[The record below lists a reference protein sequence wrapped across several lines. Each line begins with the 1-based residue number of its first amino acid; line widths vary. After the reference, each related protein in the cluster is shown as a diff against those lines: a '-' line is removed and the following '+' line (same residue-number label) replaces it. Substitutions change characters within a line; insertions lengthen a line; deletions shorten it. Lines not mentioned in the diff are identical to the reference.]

1 MNFYISIY
9 RYLQKSLYKGLC
21 PKLRAIIKMNKTCIN
36 KLYYLL
42 LATLFLSGLYALR
55 SDIETYISKMWVGEL
70 FDYVYKACIT
80 NDLFNFLF
88 TLTLASLFFIIGK
101 KVFQSNGSV
110 LGCIGCIFA
119 ILYLSKNTFWIF
131 PKVFLIDIDYG
142 AFLIISLM
150 AVLIIDVIAIARKLL
165 NAENANISNVDDR
178 KGYCM
183 DGVYSE
189 PRQIGWD
196 NYVSDLL
203 ALMPHYRL
211 MKESLAIGISGNWGS
226 GKTSFLK
233 SMQKQMN
240 ADYRVVTFN
249 PWTCTDKEQIISQFF
264 ALMREQTE
272 NNEESLHEAIQKYQD
287 IVLDADIHPAI
298 TFLAKILPLSKK
310 EETLESLKDKI
321 EEAITIDGSKPFAI
335 FIDDLD
341 RLEGNE
347 LFEVL
352 RLIRITAN
360 FRNVVFVVAYD
371 RDYICN
377 VLNESK
383 YIKRA
388 EEYIQKIFHL
398 EVSLPKFEDD
408 TLLDVFM
415 EEVVRIASLNERQ
428 ATRLRQLVMQLLNI
442 DGLSFTDFV
451 PNFRQARRFAN
462 VFALNLKSILA
473 HTKDFVV
480 KDFIGV
486 ELLHFAYPEIHR
498 TLMYKPMILLK
509 LNKGGFSKS
518 KLLVYEGKDNTP
530 SDKLL
535 RKLFYSNNNE
545 TQLTSREVRS
555 QLSYANYFCYR
566 LPNNSIGATEFEM
579 LLIADDL
586 DVVRDGVNV
595 WMRRKDS
602 FDSLYE
608 HFRSYYMHG
617 YKDIKVIR
625 NYICA
630 LLEFIPQLSD
640 KGIEQIIS
648 DRYWIRGGVDVD
660 ELRKQLISLFEYSI
674 SKGKFLEKINHLLA
688 SFYNAYPDDYEP
700 DDIALDLFKRNQLE
714 MLAGKSLVKYTE
726 INGKPSP
733 SEISHKGTPFN
744 KFLKS
749 GCYVQNYYR
758 EGDEYVGIDTN
769 LMCDE
774 LIIQYQNTES
784 DYATFCDFIQ
794 PYLIKTDDPAEEEYE
809 AKSIA
814 TDICSIFDSYTFFEK
829 FVHGAFTPTEE
840 IEKKLKYIR
849 SIMHGYC

>member
-21 PKLRAIIKMNKTCIN
+21 PKLRANIKMNKTCIN

-579 LLIADDL
+579 LMIADDL

-714 MLAGKSLVKYTE
+714 ILAGKSLVKYTE

>member
-1 MNFYISIY
+1 
-9 RYLQKSLYKGLC
+9 
-21 PKLRAIIKMNKTCIN
+21 MNKTCMN
-36 KLYYLL
+36 KLCYSL
-42 LATLFLSGLYALR
+42 LATLFLSGFYALR
-55 SDIETYISKMWVGEL
+55 SDIEAYISKMWVGEL
-70 FDYVYKACIT
+70 LGYVYKACIT

-88 TLTLASLFFIIGK
+88 TLTLASLFFVIGRK
-101 KVFQSNGSV
+101 EYQSKGSV
-110 LGCIGCIFA
+110 SGCIGYIFA
-119 ILYLSKNTFWIF
+119 ILYLFKNTFWIF
-131 PKVFLIDIDYG
+131 PKVFFIDIDYG

-150 AVLIIDVIAIARKLL
+150 AILIIDVIAIARKLL

-189 PRQIGWD
+189 LRQTGWD

-203 ALMPHYRL
+203 ALMPRDRL
-211 MKESLAIGISGNWGS
+211 KKESLAIGISGNWGS

-272 NNEESLHEAIQKYQD
+272 NNDESLQDAIQKYRD
-287 IVLDADIHPAI
+287 IVLDTDIHPAL
-298 TFLAKILPLSKK
+298 TFLAKVFPLSKK
-310 EETLESLKDKI
+310 EETLDSLKDKI

-383 YIKRA
+383 NIKRA

-398 EVSLPKFEDD
+398 EVSLPKFEDE

-415 EEVVRIASLNERQ
+415 EEVVRIASLDESK
-428 ATRLRQLVMQLLNI
+428 ATRLRQLVMQLLNV
-442 DGLSFTDFV
+442 DGLSFTDFI

-480 KDFIGV
+480 KDFIGI
-486 ELLHFAYPEIHR
+486 ELLHFAYPDIHR
-498 TLMYKPMILLK
+498 TLMYKPMTLLK
-509 LNKGGFSKS
+509 QSHELLSKTR
-518 KLLVYEGKDNTP
+518 LLVYESKNNTP

-535 RKLFYSNNNE
+535 RKLFYSNNE
-545 TQLTSREVRS
+545 TQQTSREVRS

-579 LLIADDL
+579 LMIADDL

-608 HFRSYYMHG
+608 HFRSYYMLG
-617 YKDIKVIR
+617 YKDIKVIC

-630 LLEFIPQLSD
+630 LLEFIPKLSD

-648 DRYWIRGGVDVD
+648 ERYWIREGVDVD
-660 ELRKQLISLFEYSI
+660 ELQKQLISLFEYSI
-674 SKGKFLEKINHLLA
+674 GKGKFLEKINHLLA

-700 DDIALDLFKRNQLE
+700 DDIALDLFERNQLE
-714 MLAGKSLVKYTE
+714 MLAGMSLVKYIE

-744 KFLKS
+744 RFLKS
-749 GCYVQNYYR
+749 GCYFLRYYR
-758 EGDEYVGIDTN
+758 EGDEYVGIETN
-769 LMCDE
+769 LMYDE
-774 LIIQYQNTES
+774 LINQYQNSEENY
-784 DYATFCDFIQ
+784 DAFCDFIQ
-794 PYLIKTDDPAEEEYE
+794 PYIIKTDDPAEEENE
-809 AKSIA
+809 ANSIA
-814 TDICSIFDSYTFFEK
+814 RAIRSIFDSYTIFEK
-829 FVHGAFTPTEE
+829 FVHITFCQNEE

-849 SIMHGYC
+849 SIMS

>member
-1 MNFYISIY
+1 
-9 RYLQKSLYKGLC
+9 
-21 PKLRAIIKMNKTCIN
+21 MNKTCMN
-36 KLYYLL
+36 KLCYSL
-42 LATLFLSGLYALR
+42 LATLFLSGFYALR
-55 SDIETYISKMWVGEL
+55 SDIETYISQMWVGEL
-70 FDYVYKACIT
+70 FDYVNKACTT
-80 NDLFNFLF
+80 NNLFNFLF
-88 TLTLASLFFIIGK
+88 TLTLALLFFIIGR
-101 KVFQSNGSV
+101 KVFQSKGSV
-110 LGCIGCIFA
+110 LRCIGYILA
-119 ILYLSKNTFWIF
+119 IVYLFKNTFWIF
-131 PKVFLIDIDYG
+131 PKVFFIDIDYG

-150 AVLIIDVIAIARKLL
+150 AILIIDVIAIARKLL

-189 PRQIGWD
+189 LRQTGWD

-203 ALMPHYRL
+203 ALMPRDRL
-211 MKESLAIGISGNWGS
+211 KKESLAIGISGNWGS

-240 ADYRVVTFN
+240 ADYRVITFN

-272 NNEESLHEAIQKYQD
+272 NNDESLQDAIQKYRD
-287 IVLDADIHPAI
+287 IVLDTDIHPAL
-298 TFLAKILPLSKK
+298 TFLAKVFPLSKK
-310 EETLESLKDKI
+310 EETLDSLKDKI

-383 YIKRA
+383 NIKRA

-398 EVSLPKFEDD
+398 EVSLPKFEDE

-415 EEVVRIASLNERQ
+415 DETVRIASLNERQ
-428 ATRLRQLVMQLLNI
+428 AARLQQLVMQLFNVN
-442 DGLSFTDFV
+442 GLSFTDFV

-480 KDFIGV
+480 KDFIGI
-486 ELLHFAYPEIHR
+486 ELLHFAYPDIHR
-498 TLMYKPMILLK
+498 TLMYKPMTLLK
-509 LNKGGFSKS
+509 QSHELLSKTR
-518 KLLVYEGKDNTP
+518 LLVYESKNNTP

-535 RKLFYSNNNE
+535 RKLFYSNNE
-545 TQLTSREVRS
+545 TQQTSREVRS

-579 LLIADDL
+579 LMIADDL

-608 HFRSYYMHG
+608 HFRSYYMLG

-630 LLEFIPQLSD
+630 LLEFIPKLSD

-648 DRYWIRGGVDVD
+648 ERYWIREGVDVD
-660 ELRKQLISLFEYSI
+660 ELQKQLISLFEYSI
-674 SKGKFLEKINHLLA
+674 GKGKFLENINHLLA

-700 DDIALDLFKRNQLE
+700 DDIALDLFERNQLE
-714 MLAGKSLVKYTE
+714 MLAGMSLVKYIE

-749 GCYVQNYYR
+749 GCYFLRYYR
-758 EGDEYVGIDTN
+758 EGDEYVGIETN
-769 LMCDE
+769 LMYDE
-774 LIIQYQNTES
+774 LINQYQNSEENY
-784 DYATFCDFIQ
+784 DAFCDFIQ
-794 PYLIKTDDPAEEEYE
+794 PYIIKTDDPAEEENE
-809 AKSIA
+809 ANSIA
-814 TDICSIFDSYTFFEK
+814 RAIRSIFDSYTIFEK
-829 FVHGAFTPTEE
+829 FVHITFCQNEE

-849 SIMHGYC
+849 SIMS

>member
-1 MNFYISIY
+1 
-9 RYLQKSLYKGLC
+9 
-21 PKLRAIIKMNKTCIN
+21 MNKTCMN
-36 KLYYLL
+36 KLCYSL
-42 LATLFLSGLYALR
+42 LATLFLSGFYALR
-55 SDIETYISKMWVGEL
+55 SDIEAYISKMWVGEL
-70 FDYVYKACIT
+70 LGYVYKACIT

-88 TLTLASLFFIIGK
+88 TLTLASLFFVIGRK
-101 KVFQSNGSV
+101 EYQSKGSV
-110 LGCIGCIFA
+110 SGCIGYIFA
-119 ILYLSKNTFWIF
+119 ILYLFKNTFWIF
-131 PKVFLIDIDYG
+131 PKVFFIDIDYG

-150 AVLIIDVIAIARKLL
+150 AILIIDVIAIARKLL

-189 PRQIGWD
+189 LRQTGWD

-203 ALMPHYRL
+203 ALMPRDRL
-211 MKESLAIGISGNWGS
+211 KKESLAIGISGNWGS

-272 NNEESLHEAIQKYQD
+272 NNDESLQDAIQKYRD
-287 IVLDADIHPAI
+287 IVLDTDIHPAL
-298 TFLAKILPLSKK
+298 TFLAKVFPLSKK
-310 EETLESLKDKI
+310 EETLDSLKDKI

-383 YIKRA
+383 NIKRA

-398 EVSLPKFEDD
+398 EVSLPKFEDE

-415 EEVVRIASLNERQ
+415 EEVVRIASLDESK
-428 ATRLRQLVMQLLNI
+428 ATRLRQLVMQLLNV
-442 DGLSFTDFV
+442 DGLSFTDFI

-480 KDFIGV
+480 KDFIGI
-486 ELLHFAYPEIHR
+486 ELLHFAYPDIHR
-498 TLMYKPMILLK
+498 TLMYKPMTLLK
-509 LNKGGFSKS
+509 QSHELLSKTR
-518 KLLVYEGKDNTP
+518 LLVYESKNNTP

-535 RKLFYSNNNE
+535 RKLFYSNNE
-545 TQLTSREVRS
+545 TQQTSREVRS

-579 LLIADDL
+579 LMIADDL

-608 HFRSYYMHG
+608 HFRSYYMLG

-630 LLEFIPQLSD
+630 LLEFIPNLSD

-648 DRYWIRGGVDVD
+648 ERYWIREGVDVD
-660 ELRKQLISLFEYSI
+660 ELQKQLISLFEYSI
-674 SKGKFLEKINHLLA
+674 GKGKFLEKINHLLA

-700 DDIALDLFKRNQLE
+700 DDIALDLFERNQLE
-714 MLAGKSLVKYTE
+714 MLAGMSLVKYIE

-744 KFLKS
+744 RFLKS
-749 GCYVQNYYR
+749 GCYFLRYYR
-758 EGDEYVGIDTN
+758 EGDEYVGIETN
-769 LMCDE
+769 LMYDE
-774 LIIQYQNTES
+774 LINQYQNSEENY
-784 DYATFCDFIQ
+784 DAFCDFIQ
-794 PYLIKTDDPAEEEYE
+794 PYIIKTDDPAEEENE
-809 AKSIA
+809 ANSIA
-814 TDICSIFDSYTFFEK
+814 RAIRSIFDSYTIFEK
-829 FVHGAFTPTEE
+829 FVHITFCQNEE

-849 SIMHGYC
+849 SIMS

>member
-1 MNFYISIY
+1 M
-9 RYLQKSLYKGLC
+9 
-21 PKLRAIIKMNKTCIN
+21 N

-42 LATLFLSGLYALR
+42 LVTLFFSGLYALR
-55 SDIETYISKMWVGEL
+55 SDVEDYVSTMWVGEL

-88 TLTLASLFFIIGK
+88 TLTLASLFFVIGK

-110 LGCIGCIFA
+110 LGCIGCVFA
-119 ILYLSKNTFWIF
+119 ILYLYKNTFWIF

-150 AVLIIDVIAIARKLL
+150 AVFIIDVIAIARKLL

-189 PRQIGWD
+189 LRQTGWD

-203 ALMPHYRL
+203 ALMPRDRL
-211 MKESLAIGISGNWGS
+211 KKESLAIGISGNWGS

-240 ADYRVVTFN
+240 ADYRVVIFN

-272 NNEESLHEAIQKYQD
+272 NNDESLQDAIQKYRD
-287 IVLDADIHPAI
+287 IVLDTDIHPAL
-298 TFLAKILPLSKK
+298 TFLAKVFPLSKK
-310 EETLESLKDKI
+310 EETLDSLKDKI

-383 YIKRA
+383 NIKRA

-398 EVSLPKFEDD
+398 EVSLPKFEDE

-415 EEVVRIASLNERQ
+415 EEVVRIASLDESK
-428 ATRLRQLVMQLLNI
+428 ATRLRQLVMQLLNV
-442 DGLSFTDFV
+442 DGLSFTDFI

-480 KDFIGV
+480 KDFIGI
-486 ELLHFAYPEIHR
+486 ELLHFAYPDIHR
-498 TLMYKPMILLK
+498 TLMYKPMTLLK
-509 LNKGGFSKS
+509 QSHELLSKTR
-518 KLLVYEGKDNTP
+518 LLVYESKNNTP

-535 RKLFYSNNNE
+535 RKLFYSNNE
-545 TQLTSREVRS
+545 TQQTSREVRS

-579 LLIADDL
+579 LMIADDL

-608 HFRSYYMHG
+608 HFRSYYMLG

-630 LLEFIPQLSD
+630 LLEFIPKLSD

-648 DRYWIRGGVDVD
+648 ERYWIREGVDVD
-660 ELRKQLISLFEYSI
+660 ELQKQLISLFEYSI
-674 SKGKFLEKINHLLA
+674 GKGKFLEKINHLLA

-700 DDIALDLFKRNQLE
+700 DDIALDLFERNQLE
-714 MLAGKSLVKYTE
+714 MLAGMSLVKYIE

-749 GCYVQNYYR
+749 GCYFLRYYR
-758 EGDEYVGIDTN
+758 EGDEYVGIETN
-769 LMCDE
+769 LMYDE
-774 LIIQYQNTES
+774 LINQYHNSEEIY
-784 DYATFCDFIQ
+784 DAFCDFIQ
-794 PYLIKTDDPAEEEYE
+794 PYIIKTDDPAEEENE
-809 AKSIA
+809 ANSIA
-814 TDICSIFDSYTFFEK
+814 RAIRSIFDSYTIFEK
-829 FVHGAFTPTEE
+829 FVHITFCQNEE

-849 SIMHGYC
+849 SIMS

>member
-21 PKLRAIIKMNKTCIN
+21 PKLRANIKMNKTCIN

-442 DGLSFTDFV
+442 DGLSFTDFF

-566 LPNNSIGATEFEM
+566 LPNNSIGTTEFEM
-579 LLIADDL
+579 LMIADDL

>member
-1 MNFYISIY
+1 
-9 RYLQKSLYKGLC
+9 
-21 PKLRAIIKMNKTCIN
+21 MNKLC
-36 KLYYLL
+36 YSL
-42 LATLFLSGLYALR
+42 LATLFLSGFYALR
-55 SDIETYISKMWVGEL
+55 SDIEAYISKMWVGEL
-70 FDYVYKACIT
+70 LGYVYKACIT

-88 TLTLASLFFIIGK
+88 TLTLASLFFVIGRK
-101 KVFQSNGSV
+101 EYQSKGSV
-110 LGCIGCIFA
+110 SGCIGYIFA
-119 ILYLSKNTFWIF
+119 ILYLFKNTFWIF
-131 PKVFLIDIDYG
+131 PKVFFIDIDYG

-150 AVLIIDVIAIARKLL
+150 AILIIDVIAIARKLL

-189 PRQIGWD
+189 LRQTGWD

-203 ALMPHYRL
+203 ALMPRDRL
-211 MKESLAIGISGNWGS
+211 KKESLAIGISGNWGS

-272 NNEESLHEAIQKYQD
+272 NNDESLQDAIQKYRD
-287 IVLDADIHPAI
+287 IVLDTDIHPAL
-298 TFLAKILPLSKK
+298 TFLAKVFPLSKK
-310 EETLESLKDKI
+310 EETLDSLKDKI

-383 YIKRA
+383 NIKRA

-398 EVSLPKFEDD
+398 EVSLPKFEDE

-415 EEVVRIASLNERQ
+415 EEVVRIASLDESK
-428 ATRLRQLVMQLLNI
+428 ATRLRQLVMQLLNV
-442 DGLSFTDFV
+442 DGLSFTDFI

-480 KDFIGV
+480 KDFIGI
-486 ELLHFAYPEIHR
+486 ELLHFAYPDIHR
-498 TLMYKPMILLK
+498 TLMYKPMTLLK
-509 LNKGGFSKS
+509 QSHELLSKTR
-518 KLLVYEGKDNTP
+518 LLVYESKNNTP

-535 RKLFYSNNNE
+535 RKLFYSNNE
-545 TQLTSREVRS
+545 TQQTSREVRS

-579 LLIADDL
+579 LMIADDL

-608 HFRSYYMHG
+608 HFRSYYMLG

-630 LLEFIPQLSD
+630 LLEFIPKLSD

-648 DRYWIRGGVDVD
+648 ERYWIREGVDVD
-660 ELRKQLISLFEYSI
+660 ELQKQLISLFEYSI
-674 SKGKFLEKINHLLA
+674 GKGKFLEKINHLLA

-700 DDIALDLFKRNQLE
+700 DDIALDLFERNQLE
-714 MLAGKSLVKYTE
+714 MLAGMSLVKYIE

-744 KFLKS
+744 RFLKS
-749 GCYVQNYYR
+749 GCYFLRYYR
-758 EGDEYVGIDTN
+758 EGDEYVGIETN
-769 LMCDE
+769 LMYDE
-774 LIIQYQNTES
+774 LINQYQNSEENY
-784 DYATFCDFIQ
+784 DAFCDFIQ
-794 PYLIKTDDPAEEEYE
+794 PYIIKTDDPAEEENE
-809 AKSIA
+809 ANSIA
-814 TDICSIFDSYTFFEK
+814 RAIRSIFDSYTIFEK
-829 FVHGAFTPTEE
+829 FVHITFCQNEE

-849 SIMHGYC
+849 SIMS

>member
-1 MNFYISIY
+1 M
-9 RYLQKSLYKGLC
+9 QKSLYKGLC
-21 PKLRAIIKMNKTCIN
+21 PKLRANIKMNKTCIN

-579 LLIADDL
+579 LMIADDL

-794 PYLIKTDDPAEEEYE
+794 PYLIKTDDPAKEEYE

>member
-1 MNFYISIY
+1 
-9 RYLQKSLYKGLC
+9 
-21 PKLRAIIKMNKTCIN
+21 MNKTCMN
-36 KLYYLL
+36 KLCYSL
-42 LATLFLSGLYALR
+42 LATLFLSGFYALR
-55 SDIETYISKMWVGEL
+55 SDIEAYISKMWVGEL
-70 FDYVYKACIT
+70 LGYVYKACIT

-88 TLTLASLFFIIGK
+88 TLTLASLFFVIGRK
-101 KVFQSNGSV
+101 EYQSKGSV
-110 LGCIGCIFA
+110 SGCIGYIFA
-119 ILYLSKNTFWIF
+119 ILYLFKNTFWIF
-131 PKVFLIDIDYG
+131 PKVFFIDIDYG

-150 AVLIIDVIAIARKLL
+150 AILIIDVIAIARKLL

-189 PRQIGWD
+189 LRQTGWD

-203 ALMPHYRL
+203 ALMPRDRL
-211 MKESLAIGISGNWGS
+211 KKESLAIGISGNWGS

-272 NNEESLHEAIQKYQD
+272 NNDESLQDAIQKYRD
-287 IVLDADIHPAI
+287 IVLDTDIHPAL
-298 TFLAKILPLSKK
+298 TFLAKVFPLSKK
-310 EETLESLKDKI
+310 EETLDSLKDKI

-383 YIKRA
+383 NIKRA

-398 EVSLPKFEDD
+398 EVSLPKFEDE

-415 EEVVRIASLNERQ
+415 EEVVRIASLDESK
-428 ATRLRQLVMQLLNI
+428 ATRLRQLVMQLLNV
-442 DGLSFTDFV
+442 DGLLFTDFI

-480 KDFIGV
+480 KDFIGI
-486 ELLHFAYPEIHR
+486 ELLHFAYPDIHR
-498 TLMYKPMILLK
+498 TLMYKPMTLLK
-509 LNKGGFSKS
+509 QSHELLSKTR
-518 KLLVYEGKDNTP
+518 LLVYESKNNTP

-535 RKLFYSNNNE
+535 RKLFYSNNE
-545 TQLTSREVRS
+545 TQQTSREVRS

-579 LLIADDL
+579 LMIADDL

-608 HFRSYYMHG
+608 HFRSYYMLG

-630 LLEFIPQLSD
+630 LLEFIPKLSD

-648 DRYWIRGGVDVD
+648 ERYWIREGVDVD
-660 ELRKQLISLFEYSI
+660 ELQKQLISLFEYSI
-674 SKGKFLEKINHLLA
+674 GKGKFLENINHLLA

-700 DDIALDLFKRNQLE
+700 DDIALDLFERNQLE
-714 MLAGKSLVKYTE
+714 MLAGMSLVKYIE

-749 GCYVQNYYR
+749 GCYFLRYYR
-758 EGDEYVGIDTN
+758 EGDEYVGIETN
-769 LMCDE
+769 LMYDE
-774 LIIQYQNTES
+774 LINQYQNSEENY
-784 DYATFCDFIQ
+784 DAFCDFIQ
-794 PYLIKTDDPAEEEYE
+794 PYIIKTDDPAEEENE
-809 AKSIA
+809 ANSIA
-814 TDICSIFDSYTFFEK
+814 RAIRSIFDSYTIFEK
-829 FVHGAFTPTEE
+829 FVHITFCQNEE

-849 SIMHGYC
+849 SIMS

>member
-1 MNFYISIY
+1 
-9 RYLQKSLYKGLC
+9 
-21 PKLRAIIKMNKTCIN
+21 MNKTCMN
-36 KLYYLL
+36 KLCYSL
-42 LATLFLSGLYALR
+42 LATLFLSGFYALR
-55 SDIETYISKMWVGEL
+55 SDIEAYISKMWVGEL
-70 FDYVYKACIT
+70 LGYVYKACIT

-88 TLTLASLFFIIGK
+88 TLTLASLFFVIGRK
-101 KVFQSNGSV
+101 EYQSKGSV
-110 LGCIGCIFA
+110 SGCIGYIFA
-119 ILYLSKNTFWIF
+119 ILYLFKNTFWIF
-131 PKVFLIDIDYG
+131 PKVFFIDIDYG

-150 AVLIIDVIAIARKLL
+150 AILIIDVIAIARKLL

-189 PRQIGWD
+189 LRQTGWD

-203 ALMPHYRL
+203 ALMPRDRL
-211 MKESLAIGISGNWGS
+211 KKESLAIGIFGNWGS

-272 NNEESLHEAIQKYQD
+272 NNDESLQDAIQKYRD
-287 IVLDADIHPAI
+287 IVLDTDIHPAL
-298 TFLAKILPLSKK
+298 TFLAKVFPLSKK
-310 EETLESLKDKI
+310 EETLDSLKDKI

-383 YIKRA
+383 NIKRA

-398 EVSLPKFEDD
+398 EVSLPKFEDE

-415 EEVVRIASLNERQ
+415 EEVVRIASLDESK
-428 ATRLRQLVMQLLNI
+428 ATRLRQLVMQLLNV
-442 DGLSFTDFV
+442 DGLSFTDFI

-480 KDFIGV
+480 KDFIGI
-486 ELLHFAYPEIHR
+486 ELLHFAYPDIHR
-498 TLMYKPMILLK
+498 TLMYKPMTLLK
-509 LNKGGFSKS
+509 QSHELLSKTR
-518 KLLVYEGKDNTP
+518 LLVYESKNNTP

-535 RKLFYSNNNE
+535 RKLFYSNNE
-545 TQLTSREVRS
+545 TQQTSREVRS

-579 LLIADDL
+579 LMIADDL

-608 HFRSYYMHG
+608 HFRSYYMLG

-630 LLEFIPQLSD
+630 LLEFIPKLSD

-648 DRYWIRGGVDVD
+648 ERYWIREGVDVD
-660 ELRKQLISLFEYSI
+660 ELQKQLISLFEYSI
-674 SKGKFLEKINHLLA
+674 GKGKFLEKINHLLA

-700 DDIALDLFKRNQLE
+700 DDIALDLFERNQLE
-714 MLAGKSLVKYTE
+714 MLAGMSLVKYIE

-744 KFLKS
+744 RFLKS
-749 GCYVQNYYR
+749 GCYFLRYYR
-758 EGDEYVGIDTN
+758 EGDEYVGIETN
-769 LMCDE
+769 LMYDE
-774 LIIQYQNTES
+774 LINQYQNSEENY
-784 DYATFCDFIQ
+784 DAFCDFIQ
-794 PYLIKTDDPAEEEYE
+794 PYIIKTDDPAEEENE
-809 AKSIA
+809 ANSIA
-814 TDICSIFDSYTFFEK
+814 RAIRSIFDSYTIFEK
-829 FVHGAFTPTEE
+829 FVHITFCQNEE

-849 SIMHGYC
+849 SIMS

>member
-1 MNFYISIY
+1 MSKFYY
-9 RYLQKSLYKGLC
+9 SLLV
-21 PKLRAIIKMNKTCIN
+21 
-36 KLYYLL
+36 
-42 LATLFLSGLYALR
+42 TLFFSGFYALR
-55 SDIETYISKMWVGEL
+55 SDVETYISKMWVGEL
-70 FDYVYKACIT
+70 FDYIYKACIT
-80 NDLFNFLF
+80 SNWFNFLF
-88 TLTLASLFFIIGK
+88 TLTLAYFFFIIGR
-101 KVFQSNGSV
+101 KVFQSKGSV
-110 LGCIGCIFA
+110 LRCIGCVFA
-119 ILYLSKNTFWIF
+119 ILYLFKNNFWIF
-131 PKVFLIDIDYG
+131 TKVFFIDVDYG
-142 AFLIISLM
+142 TFWVISLI
-150 AVLIIDVIAIARKLL
+150 AILIIDIIAIARKWL
-165 NAENANISNVDDR
+165 NAENAKISNVDDR

-189 PRQIGWD
+189 LRQTGWD
-196 NYVSDLL
+196 NYVGDLL

-211 MKESLAIGISGNWGS
+211 KKESLAIGISGNWGS

-233 SMQKQMN
+233 CMQKQMN

-272 NNEESLHEAIQKYQD
+272 NNDESLQDAIQKYQD
-287 IVLDADIHPAI
+287 IVLDADIHPAL
-298 TFLAKILPLSKK
+298 TFLAKILPSNKK

-383 YIKRA
+383 NIKRA

-398 EVSLPKFEDD
+398 EVSLPKFEDE

-415 EEVVRIASLNERQ
+415 DEIARIASLNEIQ
-428 ATRLRQLVMQLLNI
+428 AARLRQLIMQLFNV

-480 KDFIGV
+480 KDFIGI
-486 ELLHFAYPEIHR
+486 ELLHFAYPDIHR
-498 TLMYKPMILLK
+498 TLMYKPMTLLK
-509 LNKGGFSKS
+509 LSPESLSKS
-518 KLLVYEGKDNTP
+518 RLLVYERSNDTP

-535 RKLFYSNNNE
+535 KILFSTNGE
-545 TQLTSREVRS
+545 SQRTTREVRS
-555 QLSYANYFCYR
+555 QLSFANYFCYR

-579 LLIADDL
+579 LMIEDDL

-595 WMRRKDS
+595 WMQKKDS

-630 LLEFIPQLSD
+630 LLEFIPRLTN
-640 KGIEQIIS
+640 KGIKQIIS
-648 DRYWIRGGVDVD
+648 ERYWIREGVDVD

-674 SKGKFLEKINHLLA
+674 SKGMFLEKINFLLA

-700 DDIALDLFKRNQLE
+700 DDIALNLFERNQLE
-714 MLAGKSLVKYTE
+714 MLAGKSLVKYIE

-733 SEISHKGTPFN
+733 SEISSKGTPFN

-749 GCYVQNYYR
+749 GCYVQSYYNV
-758 EGDEYVGIDTN
+758 GDEYVGIDTN

-774 LIIQYQNTES
+774 LINQYQNSEA
-784 DYATFCDFIQ
+784 DYSTFCDFIQ
-794 PYLIKTDDPAEEEYE
+794 PYIIKTDDPAEEEDE
-809 AKSIA
+809 AKSIEIA
-814 TDICSIFDSYTFFEK
+814 ICSIFDSYAIFEK
-829 FVHGAFTPTEE
+829 FVRGTFRPNEE
-840 IEKKLKYIR
+840 IEQKLKYIHN
-849 SIMHGYC
+849 IMS

>member
-1 MNFYISIY
+1 
-9 RYLQKSLYKGLC
+9 
-21 PKLRAIIKMNKTCIN
+21 MNKTSTN
-36 KLYYLL
+36 KLFYSFF
-42 LATLFLSGLYALR
+42 ATLFLSGIYALR
-55 SDIETYISKMWVGEL
+55 SDIEAYISKMWVGEL
-70 FDYVYKACIT
+70 LGYVYKACIT

-88 TLTLASLFFIIGK
+88 TLTLASLFFVIGRK
-101 KVFQSNGSV
+101 EYQSKGSV
-110 LGCIGCIFA
+110 SGCIGYIFA
-119 ILYLSKNTFWIF
+119 ILYLFKNTFWIF
-131 PKVFLIDIDYG
+131 PKVFFIDIDYG

-150 AVLIIDVIAIARKLL
+150 AILIIDVIAIARKLL

-189 PRQIGWD
+189 LRQTGWD

-203 ALMPHYRL
+203 ALMPRDRL
-211 MKESLAIGISGNWGS
+211 KKESLAIGISGNWGS

-272 NNEESLHEAIQKYQD
+272 NNDESLQDAIQKYRD
-287 IVLDADIHPAI
+287 IVLDTDIHPAL
-298 TFLAKILPLSKK
+298 TFLAKVFPLSKK
-310 EETLESLKDKI
+310 EETLDSLKDKI

-383 YIKRA
+383 NIKRA

-398 EVSLPKFEDD
+398 EVSLPKFEDE

-415 EEVVRIASLNERQ
+415 EEVVRIASLDESK
-428 ATRLRQLVMQLLNI
+428 ATRLRQLVMQLLNV
-442 DGLSFTDFV
+442 DGLSFTDFI

-480 KDFIGV
+480 KDFIGI
-486 ELLHFAYPEIHR
+486 ELLHFAYPDIHR
-498 TLMYKPMILLK
+498 TLMYKPMTLLK
-509 LNKGGFSKS
+509 QSHELLSKTR
-518 KLLVYEGKDNTP
+518 LLVYESKNNTP

-535 RKLFYSNNNE
+535 RKLFYSNNE
-545 TQLTSREVRS
+545 TQQTSREVRS

-579 LLIADDL
+579 LMIADDL

-608 HFRSYYMHG
+608 HFRSYYMLG

-630 LLEFIPQLSD
+630 LLEFIPKLSD

-648 DRYWIRGGVDVD
+648 ERYWIREGVDVD
-660 ELRKQLISLFEYSI
+660 ELQKQLISLFEYSI
-674 SKGKFLEKINHLLA
+674 GKGKFLEKINHLLA

-700 DDIALDLFKRNQLE
+700 DDIALDLFERNQLE
-714 MLAGKSLVKYTE
+714 MLAGMSLVKYIE

-744 KFLKS
+744 RFLKS
-749 GCYVQNYYR
+749 GCYFLRYYR
-758 EGDEYVGIDTN
+758 EGDEYVGIETN
-769 LMCDE
+769 LMYDE
-774 LIIQYQNTES
+774 LINQYQNSEENY
-784 DYATFCDFIQ
+784 DAFCDFIQ
-794 PYLIKTDDPAEEEYE
+794 PYIIKTDDPAEEENE
-809 AKSIA
+809 ANSIA
-814 TDICSIFDSYTFFEK
+814 RAIRSIFDSYTIFEK
-829 FVHGAFTPTEE
+829 FVHITFCQNEE

-849 SIMHGYC
+849 SIMS

>member
-1 MNFYISIY
+1 
-9 RYLQKSLYKGLC
+9 
-21 PKLRAIIKMNKTCIN
+21 MNKTCMN
-36 KLYYLL
+36 KLCYSL
-42 LATLFLSGLYALR
+42 LATLFLSGFYALR

-70 FDYVYKACIT
+70 FGYVYKACIT
-80 NDLFNFLF
+80 NDWFNFLF
-88 TLTLASLFFIIGK
+88 TLTLALLFFIIGK

-110 LGCIGCIFA
+110 LRCIGCILA
-119 ILYLSKNTFWIF
+119 IVYLFKNTFWIF
-131 PKVFLIDIDYG
+131 PKVFFIDIDYG

-150 AVLIIDVIAIARKLL
+150 AILIIDVIAIARKLL

-189 PRQIGWD
+189 LRQTGWD

-203 ALMPHYRL
+203 ALMPRDRL
-211 MKESLAIGISGNWGS
+211 KKESLAIGISGNWGS

-272 NNEESLHEAIQKYQD
+272 NNDESLQDAIQKYRD
-287 IVLDADIHPAI
+287 IVLDTDIHPAL
-298 TFLAKILPLSKK
+298 TFLAKVFPLSKK
-310 EETLESLKDKI
+310 EETLDSLKDKI

-383 YIKRA
+383 NIKRA

-398 EVSLPKFEDD
+398 EVSLPKFEDE

-415 EEVVRIASLNERQ
+415 EEVVRIASLDESK
-428 ATRLRQLVMQLLNI
+428 ATRLRQLVMQLLNV
-442 DGLSFTDFV
+442 DGLSFTDFI

-480 KDFIGV
+480 KDFIGI
-486 ELLHFAYPEIHR
+486 ELLHFAYPDIHR
-498 TLMYKPMILLK
+498 TLMYKPMTLLK
-509 LNKGGFSKS
+509 QSHELLSKTR
-518 KLLVYEGKDNTP
+518 LLVYESKNNTP

-535 RKLFYSNNNE
+535 RKLFYSNNE
-545 TQLTSREVRS
+545 TQQTSREVRS

-579 LLIADDL
+579 LMIADDL

-608 HFRSYYMHG
+608 HFRSYYMLG

-630 LLEFIPQLSD
+630 LLEFIPKLSD

-648 DRYWIRGGVDVD
+648 ERYWIREGVDVD
-660 ELRKQLISLFEYSI
+660 ELQKQLISLFEYSI
-674 SKGKFLEKINHLLA
+674 GKGKFLEKINHLLA
-688 SFYNAYPDDYEP
+688 SFYTITPDYCDPDEISLDLLSLNQLSMLASKSLAKYIKYKGLPSPCEISKKSSTFHTFLVSACYVDDYYME
-700 DDIALDLFKRNQLE
+700 DDEFFD
-714 MLAGKSLVKYTE
+714 
-726 INGKPSP
+726 INS
-733 SEISHKGTPFN
+733 
-744 KFLKS
+744 
-749 GCYVQNYYR
+749 
-758 EGDEYVGIDTN
+758 N

-774 LIIQYQNTES
+774 LIKQYQGLEA
-784 DYATFCDFIQ
+784 DIVMFREFIA
-794 PYLIKTDDPAEEEYE
+794 PYQIETDDPSELESE
-809 AKSIA
+809 ARNIKNNIV
-814 TDICSIFDSYTFFEK
+814 SIFGSLKSFEEFVQKTF
-829 FVHGAFTPTEE
+829 TMNEE
-840 IEKKLKYIR
+840 IKKKMKQILNI
-849 SIMHGYC
+849 

>member
-1 MNFYISIY
+1 MYEQALLFITCYFI
-9 RYLQKSLYKGLC
+9 LLC
-21 PKLRAIIKMNKTCIN
+21 
-36 KLYYLL
+36 
-42 LATLFLSGLYALR
+42 LYALR
-55 SDIETYISKMWVGEL
+55 SDVEDYVSTMWVGEL

-88 TLTLASLFFIIGK
+88 TLTLVSLFFVIGK

-110 LGCIGCIFA
+110 LGCIGCVFA
-119 ILYLSKNTFWIF
+119 ILYLYKNTFWIF

-150 AVLIIDVIAIARKLL
+150 AVFIIDVIAIARKLL

-189 PRQIGWD
+189 LRQTGWD

-203 ALMPHYRL
+203 ALMPRDRL
-211 MKESLAIGISGNWGS
+211 KKESLAIGISGNWGS

-272 NNEESLHEAIQKYQD
+272 NNDESLQDAIQKYRD
-287 IVLDADIHPAI
+287 IVLDTDIHPAL
-298 TFLAKILPLSKK
+298 TFLAKVFPLSKK
-310 EETLESLKDKI
+310 EETLDSLKDEI

-383 YIKRA
+383 NIKRA

-398 EVSLPKFEDD
+398 EVSLPKFEDE

-415 EEVVRIASLNERQ
+415 EEVVRIASLDESK
-428 ATRLRQLVMQLLNI
+428 ATRLRQLVMQLLNV
-442 DGLSFTDFV
+442 DGLSFTDFI

-480 KDFIGV
+480 KDFIGI
-486 ELLHFAYPEIHR
+486 ELLHFAYPDIHR
-498 TLMYKPMILLK
+498 TLMYKPMTLLK
-509 LNKGGFSKS
+509 QSHELLSKTR
-518 KLLVYEGKDNTP
+518 LLVYESKNNTP

-535 RKLFYSNNNE
+535 RKLFYSNNE
-545 TQLTSREVRS
+545 TQQTSREVRS

-579 LLIADDL
+579 LMIADDL

-608 HFRSYYMHG
+608 HFRSYYMLG

-630 LLEFIPQLSD
+630 LLEFIPKLSD

-648 DRYWIRGGVDVD
+648 ERYWIREGVDVD
-660 ELRKQLISLFEYSI
+660 ELQKQLISLFEYSI
-674 SKGKFLEKINHLLA
+674 GKGKFLEKINHLLA

-700 DDIALDLFKRNQLE
+700 DDIALDLFERNQLE
-714 MLAGKSLVKYTE
+714 MLAGMSLVKYIE

-744 KFLKS
+744 RFLKS
-749 GCYVQNYYR
+749 GCYFLRYYR
-758 EGDEYVGIDTN
+758 EGDEYVGIETN
-769 LMCDE
+769 LMYDE
-774 LIIQYQNTES
+774 LINQYQNSEENY
-784 DYATFCDFIQ
+784 DAFCDFIQ
-794 PYLIKTDDPAEEEYE
+794 PYIIKTDDPAEEENE
-809 AKSIA
+809 ANSIA
-814 TDICSIFDSYTFFEK
+814 RAIRSIFDSYTIFEK
-829 FVHGAFTPTEE
+829 FVHITFCQNEE

-849 SIMHGYC
+849 SIMS

>member
-1 MNFYISIY
+1 M
-9 RYLQKSLYKGLC
+9 
-21 PKLRAIIKMNKTCIN
+21 N

-42 LATLFLSGLYALR
+42 LVTLFFSGLYALR
-55 SDIETYISKMWVGEL
+55 SDVEDYVSTMWVGEL

-88 TLTLASLFFIIGK
+88 TLTLASLFFVIGK

-110 LGCIGCIFA
+110 LGCIGCVFA
-119 ILYLSKNTFWIF
+119 ILYLYKNTFWIF

-150 AVLIIDVIAIARKLL
+150 AVFIIDVIAIARKLL

-189 PRQIGWD
+189 LRQTGWD

-203 ALMPHYRL
+203 ALMPRDRL
-211 MKESLAIGISGNWGS
+211 KKESLAIGISGNWGS

-240 ADYRVVTFN
+240 ADYRVVIFN

-272 NNEESLHEAIQKYQD
+272 NNDESLQDAIQKYRD
-287 IVLDADIHPAI
+287 IVLDTDIHPAL
-298 TFLAKILPLSKK
+298 TFLAKVFPLSKK
-310 EETLESLKDKI
+310 EETLDSLKDKI

-383 YIKRA
+383 NIKRA

-398 EVSLPKFEDD
+398 EVSLPKFEDE

-415 EEVVRIASLNERQ
+415 EEVVRIASLDESK
-428 ATRLRQLVMQLLNI
+428 ATRLRQLVMQLLNV
-442 DGLSFTDFV
+442 DGLSFTDFI

-480 KDFIGV
+480 KDFIGI
-486 ELLHFAYPEIHR
+486 ELLHFAYPDIHR
-498 TLMYKPMILLK
+498 TLMYKPMTLLK
-509 LNKGGFSKS
+509 QSHELLSKTR
-518 KLLVYEGKDNTP
+518 LLVYESKNNTP

-535 RKLFYSNNNE
+535 RKLFYSNNE
-545 TQLTSREVRS
+545 TQQTSREVRS

-579 LLIADDL
+579 LMIADDL

-608 HFRSYYMHG
+608 HFRSYYMLG

-630 LLEFIPQLSD
+630 LLEFIPKLSD

-648 DRYWIRGGVDVD
+648 ERYWIREGVDVD
-660 ELRKQLISLFEYSI
+660 ELQKQLISLFEYSI
-674 SKGKFLEKINHLLA
+674 GKGKFLEKINHLLA

-700 DDIALDLFKRNQLE
+700 DDIALDLFERNQLE
-714 MLAGKSLVKYTE
+714 MLAGMSLVKYIE

-749 GCYVQNYYR
+749 GCYFLRYYR
-758 EGDEYVGIDTN
+758 EGDEYVGIETN
-769 LMCDE
+769 LMYDE
-774 LIIQYQNTES
+774 LINQYQNSEENY
-784 DYATFCDFIQ
+784 DAFCDFIQ
-794 PYLIKTDDPAEEEYE
+794 PYIIKTDDPAEEENE
-809 AKSIA
+809 ANSIA
-814 TDICSIFDSYTFFEK
+814 RAIRSIFDSYTIFEK
-829 FVHGAFTPTEE
+829 FVHITFCQNEE

-849 SIMHGYC
+849 SIMS

>member
-21 PKLRAIIKMNKTCIN
+21 PKLRANIKMNKTCIN

-415 EEVVRIASLNERQ
+415 EEVVRIASLNEKQ

-462 VFALNLKSILA
+462 VFALNLRSILA
-473 HTKDFVV
+473 HTEDFVV
-480 KDFIGV
+480 KDFIGI
-486 ELLHFAYPEIHR
+486 ELLHFAYPDIHR

-579 LLIADDL
+579 LMIADDL

-630 LLEFIPQLSD
+630 LLEFIHQLSD

>member
-1 MNFYISIY
+1 MS
-9 RYLQKSLYKGLC
+9 KS
-21 PKLRAIIKMNKTCIN
+21 
-36 KLYYLL
+36 YYSLIVTLL
-42 LATLFLSGLYALR
+42 FSGFFALR
-55 SDIETYISKMWVGEL
+55 SDIETYISQMWVGKL
-70 FDYVYKACIT
+70 FNYVYKACTT
-80 NDLFNFLF
+80 NNWFNFLF
-88 TLTLASLFFIIGK
+88 TLTLVYFFLIIVK

-110 LGCIGCIFA
+110 LGCIGCILA
-119 ILYLSKNTFWIF
+119 IVYLFKNTFWIF
-131 PKVFLIDIDYG
+131 AKVFFIDIDYG

-150 AVLIIDVIAIARKLL
+150 TILIIDVIAIARKLL
-165 NAENANISNVDDR
+165 NAENTNISNVDDR

-189 PRQIGWD
+189 LRHTGWD
-196 NYVSDLL
+196 NYVGDLL
-203 ALMPHYRL
+203 ALMPRDRL
-211 MKESLAIGISGNWGS
+211 KKESLAIGISGNWGS

-272 NNEESLHEAIQKYQD
+272 NNDESLHEAIQKYQD
-287 IVLDADIHPAI
+287 IVLDADIHPAL

-310 EETLESLKDKI
+310 EQTLESLKDKI

-383 YIKRA
+383 NIKRA

-398 EVSLPKFEDD
+398 EVSLPKFEDE

-415 EEVVRIASLNERQ
+415 DETVRIAALNERQ
-428 ATRLRQLVMQLLNI
+428 AASLRQLIMQLFNV

-480 KDFIGV
+480 KDFIGI
-486 ELLHFAYPEIHR
+486 ELLHFAYPDIHR
-498 TLMYKPMILLK
+498 TLMYKPMTLLK
-509 LNKGGFSKS
+509 QSHELLSKTR
-518 KLLVYEGKDNTP
+518 LLVYESKNNTP

-535 RKLFYSNNNE
+535 RKLFYSNNE
-545 TQLTSREVRS
+545 TQQTSREVRS

-579 LLIADDL
+579 LMIADDL

-630 LLEFIPQLSD
+630 LLEFIPKLSD

-648 DRYWIRGGVDVD
+648 GRYGIREGVDVD

-674 SKGKFLEKINHLLA
+674 GKGMFLEKINILLA
-688 SFYNAYPDDYEP
+688 SFYNASPDDYEP
-700 DDIALDLFKRNQLE
+700 DDIAIDLFERNQLE
-714 MLAGKSLVKYTE
+714 MLAGKSLAKYIE

-733 SEISHKGTPFN
+733 SEISPKGTPFN

-749 GCYVQNYYR
+749 GCYVRSYYR

-769 LMCDE
+769 LMCNE

-814 TDICSIFDSYTFFEK
+814 TNICSIFDSYAIFEE
-829 FVHGAFTPTEE
+829 FVYGAFCHNEE

-849 SIMHGYC
+849 CIMS

>member
-1 MNFYISIY
+1 MSKFYY
-9 RYLQKSLYKGLC
+9 SLLV
-21 PKLRAIIKMNKTCIN
+21 T
-36 KLYYLL
+36 LL
-42 LATLFLSGLYALR
+42 LSGFYALR
-55 SDIETYISKMWVGEL
+55 SDIETYISQMWVGEL
-70 FDYVYKACIT
+70 FDYVYKACTT
-80 NDLFNFLF
+80 NNWFNFLF
-88 TLTLASLFFIIGK
+88 TLTLVYFFFIIGK

-110 LGCIGCIFA
+110 LGCIGCILA
-119 ILYLSKNTFWIF
+119 IVYLFKNTFWIF
-131 PKVFLIDIDYG
+131 AKVFFIDIDYG

-150 AVLIIDVIAIARKLL
+150 AILIIDVIAIARKFLY
-165 NAENANISNVDDR
+165 AENTNIFNVDDR

-189 PRQIGWD
+189 LRQTGWD
-196 NYVSDLL
+196 NYVGDLL
-203 ALMPHYRL
+203 ALMPRDRL
-211 MKESLAIGISGNWGS
+211 KKESLAIGISGNWGS

-240 ADYRVVTFN
+240 ADYRVITFN

-264 ALMREQTE
+264 ALMRDQTE
-272 NNEESLHEAIQKYQD
+272 NSDESLQDAIQKYRD
-287 IVLDADIHPAI
+287 IVLDTDIHPAL
-298 TFLAKILPLSKK
+298 TFLAKVFPLSKK
-310 EETLESLKDKI
+310 EETLDLLKDKI
-321 EEAITIDGSKPFAI
+321 EEAITTDGSKPFAI

-360 FRNVVFVVAYD
+360 FRNVVFIVAYD

-383 YIKRA
+383 NIKRA

-398 EVSLPKFEDD
+398 EVSLPKFEDE

-415 EEVVRIASLNERQ
+415 DEIARIASLNERQ
-428 ATRLRQLVMQLLNI
+428 AASLRQLIMQLFNV

-480 KDFIGV
+480 KDFIGI
-486 ELLHFAYPEIHR
+486 ELLHFAYPDIHR
-498 TLMYKPMILLK
+498 TLMYKPMTLLK
-509 LNKGGFSKS
+509 LSPESLSKS
-518 KLLVYEGKDNTP
+518 RLLVYESSNDTP

-535 RKLFYSNNNE
+535 KILFSTNGE
-545 TQLTSREVRS
+545 SLRTTREVRS
-555 QLSYANYFCYR
+555 QLSFANYFCYR
-566 LPNNSIGATEFEM
+566 LPKNSIGATEFEM
-579 LLIADDL
+579 LMIEDDL
-586 DVVRDGVNV
+586 DAVRNGVNV
-595 WMRRKDS
+595 WMQKKDS

-630 LLEFIPQLSD
+630 LLEFIPRLTD
-640 KGIEQIIS
+640 KGIKQIIS
-648 DRYWIRGGVDVD
+648 ERYWIREGVDVD
-660 ELRKQLISLFEYSI
+660 ALRKQLISLFEYSI
-674 SKGKFLEKINHLLA
+674 SKGMFLEKINHLLA

-700 DDIALDLFKRNQLE
+700 DDIAIDLFERNQLE
-714 MLAGKSLVKYTE
+714 MLAGKSLAKYIE

-733 SEISHKGTPFN
+733 SEISPKGTPFN

-749 GCYVQNYYR
+749 GCYVRSYYR
-758 EGDEYVGIDTN
+758 EGDEYVGNDTN
-769 LMCDE
+769 LMCEE

-814 TDICSIFDSYTFFEK
+814 TDICSIFDSYAIFEK
-829 FVHGAFTPTEE
+829 FVRGTFRPNEE
-840 IEKKLKYIR
+840 IEQKLKYIHN
-849 SIMHGYC
+849 IMS

>member
-1 MNFYISIY
+1 M
-9 RYLQKSLYKGLC
+9 
-21 PKLRAIIKMNKTCIN
+21 N

-88 TLTLASLFFIIGK
+88 TLTLASLFFVIGK

-110 LGCIGCIFA
+110 LGCIGCVFA
-119 ILYLSKNTFWIF
+119 ILYLYKNTFWIF
-131 PKVFLIDIDYG
+131 PKVFFIDIDYG
-142 AFLIISLM
+142 AFLNISLM
-150 AVLIIDVIAIARKLL
+150 AILIIDVIAIARKLL

-189 PRQIGWD
+189 LRQIGWD

-203 ALMPHYRL
+203 ALMPRDRL
-211 MKESLAIGISGNWGS
+211 KKESLAIGISGNWGS

-272 NNEESLHEAIQKYQD
+272 NNDESLQDAIQKYRD
-287 IVLDADIHPAI
+287 IVLDTDIHPAL
-298 TFLAKILPLSKK
+298 TFLAKVFPLSKK
-310 EETLESLKDKI
+310 EETLDSLKDKI

-383 YIKRA
+383 NIKRA

-398 EVSLPKFEDD
+398 EVSLPKFEDE

-415 EEVVRIASLNERQ
+415 EEVVRIASLDESK
-428 ATRLRQLVMQLLNI
+428 ATRLRQLVMQLLNV
-442 DGLSFTDFV
+442 DGLSFTDFI

-480 KDFIGV
+480 KDFIGI
-486 ELLHFAYPEIHR
+486 ELLHFAYPDIHR
-498 TLMYKPMILLK
+498 TLMYKPMTLLK
-509 LNKGGFSKS
+509 QSHELLSKTR
-518 KLLVYEGKDNTP
+518 LLVYESKNNTP

-535 RKLFYSNNNE
+535 RKLFYSNNE
-545 TQLTSREVRS
+545 TQQTSREVRS

-579 LLIADDL
+579 LMIADDL

-608 HFRSYYMHG
+608 HFRSYYMLG

-630 LLEFIPQLSD
+630 LLEFIPKLSD

-648 DRYWIRGGVDVD
+648 ERYWIREGVDVD
-660 ELRKQLISLFEYSI
+660 ELQKQLISLFEYSI
-674 SKGKFLEKINHLLA
+674 GKGKFLEKINHLLA

-700 DDIALDLFKRNQLE
+700 DDIALDLFERNQLE
-714 MLAGKSLVKYTE
+714 MLAGMSLVKYIE

-744 KFLKS
+744 RFLKS
-749 GCYVQNYYR
+749 GCYFLRYYR
-758 EGDEYVGIDTN
+758 EGDEYVGIETN
-769 LMCDE
+769 LMYDE
-774 LIIQYQNTES
+774 LINQYQNSEENY
-784 DYATFCDFIQ
+784 DAFCDFIQ
-794 PYLIKTDDPAEEEYE
+794 PYIIKTDDPAEEENE
-809 AKSIA
+809 ANSIA
-814 TDICSIFDSYTFFEK
+814 RAIRSIFDSYTIFEK
-829 FVHGAFTPTEE
+829 FVHITFCQNEE

-849 SIMHGYC
+849 SIMS

>member
-1 MNFYISIY
+1 
-9 RYLQKSLYKGLC
+9 
-21 PKLRAIIKMNKTCIN
+21 
-36 KLYYLL
+36 
-42 LATLFLSGLYALR
+42 
-55 SDIETYISKMWVGEL
+55 MWVGEL
-70 FDYVYKACIT
+70 FDYVYKVCIT

-88 TLTLASLFFIIGK
+88 TLTLVYFFFIIGK

-110 LGCIGCIFA
+110 LGCIGCVFA
-119 ILYLSKNTFWIF
+119 ILYLFKNTFWIF
-131 PKVFLIDIDYG
+131 PKVFFIDIDYG

-150 AVLIIDVIAIARKLL
+150 AILIIDVIAIARKLL
-165 NAENANISNVDDR
+165 NAENTNISNVDDR

-183 DGVYSE
+183 DGVYCE
-189 PRQIGWD
+189 LRQTGWD
-196 NYVSDLL
+196 NYVGDLL
-203 ALMPHYRL
+203 ALMPRDRL
-211 MKESLAIGISGNWGS
+211 KKESLAIGISGNWGS

-264 ALMREQTE
+264 ALMRDQTE
-272 NNEESLHEAIQKYQD
+272 NNDESLQDAIQKYRD
-287 IVLDADIHPAI
+287 IVLDADIHPVL
-298 TFLAKILPLSKK
+298 TFLAKILPLNKK
-310 EETLESLKDKI
+310 EETLDLLKEKI
-321 EEAITIDGSKPFAI
+321 EEAITTDGSKPFAI

-360 FRNVVFVVAYD
+360 FRNVVFIVAYD

-383 YIKRA
+383 NIKRA

-398 EVSLPKFEDD
+398 EVSLPKFEDE
-408 TLLDVFM
+408 TLLDVFID
-415 EEVVRIASLNERQ
+415 ETVRIASLNERQ
-428 ATRLRQLVMQLLNI
+428 AASLRQLIMQLFNV

-480 KDFIGV
+480 KDFIGI
-486 ELLHFAYPEIHR
+486 ELLHFAYPDIHR
-498 TLMYKPMILLK
+498 TLMYKPMTLLK
-509 LNKGGFSKS
+509 LSPESLSKS
-518 KLLVYEGKDNTP
+518 RLLVYESSNDTP

-535 RKLFYSNNNE
+535 KILFSTNGE
-545 TQLTSREVRS
+545 SQRTTREVRS
-555 QLSYANYFCYR
+555 QLSFANYFCYR

-579 LLIADDL
+579 LMIEDDL
-586 DVVRDGVNV
+586 DAVRNGVNV
-595 WMRRKDS
+595 WMQKKDS

-630 LLEFIPQLSD
+630 LLEFIPRLTD
-640 KGIEQIIS
+640 KGIKQIIS
-648 DRYWIRGGVDVD
+648 ERYWIREGVDVD
-660 ELRKQLISLFEYSI
+660 ALRKQLISLFEYSI
-674 SKGKFLEKINHLLA
+674 GKGMFLEKINILLA

-700 DDIALDLFKRNQLE
+700 DDIAIDLFERNQLE
-714 MLAGKSLVKYTE
+714 MLAGKSLAKYIE

-733 SEISHKGTPFN
+733 SEISPKGTPFN

-749 GCYVQNYYR
+749 GCYVRSYYR
-758 EGDEYVGIDTN
+758 EGDEYVGNDTN

-814 TDICSIFDSYTFFEK
+814 TDICSIFDSYAIFEE
-829 FVHGAFTPTEE
+829 FVYGAFCHNEE

-849 SIMHGYC
+849 SIMPRYY

>member
-21 PKLRAIIKMNKTCIN
+21 PKLRANIKMNKTCIN

-462 VFALNLKSILA
+462 VFALNLKSILV

-579 LLIADDL
+579 LMIADDL

>member
-1 MNFYISIY
+1 MRDVTISQSMVFY
-9 RYLQKSLYKGLC
+9 
-21 PKLRAIIKMNKTCIN
+21 T
-36 KLYYLL
+36 KLYCSLL
-42 LATLFLSGLYALR
+42 VTLFLSGLYALR

-70 FDYVYKACIT
+70 FNYVYKACIT

-88 TLTLASLFFIIGK
+88 TLTLASLFFVIGK

-119 ILYLSKNTFWIF
+119 ILYLYKNTFWIF

-150 AVLIIDVIAIARKLL
+150 AVLIIDVIAIARNLL
-165 NAENANISNVDDR
+165 NAEKANISNVDDR

-189 PRQIGWD
+189 PRQTGWD

-272 NNEESLHEAIQKYQD
+272 NNDESLHEAIQKYQD

-383 YIKRA
+383 NIKRA

-442 DGLSFTDFV
+442 DGLSFTDFI

-480 KDFIGV
+480 KDFIGI
-486 ELLHFAYPEIHR
+486 ELLHFAYPDIHR
-498 TLMYKPMILLK
+498 TLMYKPMTLLK
-509 LNKGGFSKS
+509 LSPESLSKS
-518 KLLVYEGKDNTP
+518 RLLVYESSNDTP

-535 RKLFYSNNNE
+535 KILFSTNGE
-545 TQLTSREVRS
+545 SLRTTREVRS
-555 QLSYANYFCYR
+555 QLSFANYFCYR

-579 LLIADDL
+579 LMIEDNL
-586 DVVRDGVNV
+586 DAVRNVVNV
-595 WMRRKDS
+595 WMQKKDS

-630 LLEFIPQLSD
+630 LLEFIPRLTD
-640 KGIEQIIS
+640 KGIKQIIS
-648 DRYWIRGGVDVD
+648 ERYWIREGVDVD
-660 ELRKQLISLFEYSI
+660 ALRKQLISLFEYSI
-674 SKGKFLEKINHLLA
+674 SKGMFLEKINHLLA
-688 SFYNAYPDDYEP
+688 SFYNASSDDYEP
-700 DDIALDLFKRNQLE
+700 DDIAIDLFERNQLE
-714 MLAGKSLVKYTE
+714 MLAGKSLAKYIE

-733 SEISHKGTPFN
+733 SEISPKGTSFN

-749 GCYVQNYYR
+749 GCYVRSYYR

-814 TDICSIFDSYTFFEK
+814 TDICSIFDRYAIFEE
-829 FVHGAFTPTEE
+829 FVYGAFCHNED

-849 SIMHGYC
+849 CIMPRYY

>member
-1 MNFYISIY
+1 M
-9 RYLQKSLYKGLC
+9 QKSLYKGLC
-21 PKLRAIIKMNKTCIN
+21 PKLRANIKMNKTCIN

-101 KVFQSNGSV
+101 KVFQNNGSV

-211 MKESLAIGISGNWGS
+211 MKESLAIGISRNWGS

-579 LLIADDL
+579 LMIADDL

-814 TDICSIFDSYTFFEK
+814 TDICSIFDSYTFSKK

>member
-1 MNFYISIY
+1 
-9 RYLQKSLYKGLC
+9 
-21 PKLRAIIKMNKTCIN
+21 MNKLC
-36 KLYYLL
+36 YSL
-42 LATLFLSGLYALR
+42 LATLFLSGFYALR

-70 FDYVYKACIT
+70 FGYVYKACIT
-80 NDLFNFLF
+80 NDWFNFLF
-88 TLTLASLFFIIGK
+88 TLTLALLFFIIGK

-110 LGCIGCIFA
+110 LRCIGCILA
-119 ILYLSKNTFWIF
+119 IVYLFKNTFWIF
-131 PKVFLIDIDYG
+131 PKVFFIDIDYG

-150 AVLIIDVIAIARKLL
+150 AILIIDVIAIARKLL

-189 PRQIGWD
+189 LRQTGWD

-203 ALMPHYRL
+203 ALMPRDRL
-211 MKESLAIGISGNWGS
+211 KKESLAIGISGNWGS

-272 NNEESLHEAIQKYQD
+272 NNDESLQDAIQKYRD
-287 IVLDADIHPAI
+287 IVLDTDIHPAL
-298 TFLAKILPLSKK
+298 TFLAKVFPLSKK
-310 EETLESLKDKI
+310 EETLDSLKDKI

-383 YIKRA
+383 NIKRA

-398 EVSLPKFEDD
+398 EVSLPKFEDE

-415 EEVVRIASLNERQ
+415 EEVVRIASLDESK
-428 ATRLRQLVMQLLNI
+428 ATRLRQLVMQLLNV
-442 DGLSFTDFV
+442 DGLSFTDFI

-480 KDFIGV
+480 KDFIGI
-486 ELLHFAYPEIHR
+486 ELLHFAYPDIHR
-498 TLMYKPMILLK
+498 TLMYKPMTLLK
-509 LNKGGFSKS
+509 QSHELLSKTR
-518 KLLVYEGKDNTP
+518 LLVYESKNNTP

-535 RKLFYSNNNE
+535 RKLFYSNNE
-545 TQLTSREVRS
+545 TQQTSREVRS

-579 LLIADDL
+579 LMIADDL

-608 HFRSYYMHG
+608 HFRSYYMLG

-630 LLEFIPQLSD
+630 LLEFIPKLSD

-648 DRYWIRGGVDVD
+648 ERYWIREGVDVD
-660 ELRKQLISLFEYSI
+660 ELQKQLISLFEYSI
-674 SKGKFLEKINHLLA
+674 GKGKFLEKINHLLA

-700 DDIALDLFKRNQLE
+700 DDIALDLFERNQLE
-714 MLAGKSLVKYTE
+714 MLAGMSLVKYIE

-744 KFLKS
+744 RFLKS
-749 GCYVQNYYR
+749 GCYFLRYYR
-758 EGDEYVGIDTN
+758 EGDEYVGIETN
-769 LMCDE
+769 LMYDE
-774 LIIQYQNTES
+774 LINQYQNSEENY
-784 DYATFCDFIQ
+784 DAFCDFIQ
-794 PYLIKTDDPAEEEYE
+794 PYIIKTDDPAEEENE
-809 AKSIA
+809 ANSIA
-814 TDICSIFDSYTFFEK
+814 RAIRSIFDSYTIFEK
-829 FVHGAFTPTEE
+829 FVHITFCQNEE

-849 SIMHGYC
+849 SIMS

>member
-1 MNFYISIY
+1 
-9 RYLQKSLYKGLC
+9 
-21 PKLRAIIKMNKTCIN
+21 
-36 KLYYLL
+36 
-42 LATLFLSGLYALR
+42 
-55 SDIETYISKMWVGEL
+55 MWVGEL
-70 FDYVYKACIT
+70 FDYVYKACTT
-80 NDLFNFLF
+80 NNWFNFLF
-88 TLTLASLFFIIGK
+88 TLTLALLFFIIGR
-101 KVFQSNGSV
+101 KVFQSKGSV
-110 LGCIGCIFA
+110 LRCIGY
-119 ILYLSKNTFWIF
+119 ILTIVYLFKNTFWIF
-131 PKVFLIDIDYG
+131 PKVFFIDIDYG

-150 AVLIIDVIAIARKLL
+150 AILIIDVIAIARKLL

-183 DGVYSE
+183 DGVYCE
-189 PRQIGWD
+189 LRQTGWD

-203 ALMPHYRL
+203 ALMPLDRL
-211 MKESLAIGISGNWGS
+211 KKESLAIGISGNWGS

-264 ALMREQTE
+264 ALMRDQTE
-272 NNEESLHEAIQKYQD
+272 NNDESLQDAIQKYRD
-287 IVLDADIHPAI
+287 IVLDADIHPVL
-298 TFLAKILPLSKK
+298 TFLAKILPLNKK
-310 EETLESLKDKI
+310 EETLDLLKEKI
-321 EEAITIDGSKPFAI
+321 EEAITTDGSKPFAI

-360 FRNVVFVVAYD
+360 FRNVVFIVAYD

-383 YIKRA
+383 NIKRA

-398 EVSLPKFEDD
+398 EVSLPKFEDE

-415 EEVVRIASLNERQ
+415 DEIARIASLNERQ
-428 ATRLRQLVMQLLNI
+428 AASLRQLIMQLFNV
-442 DGLSFTDFV
+442 DALSFTDFV

-480 KDFIGV
+480 KDFIGI
-486 ELLHFAYPEIHR
+486 ELLHFAYPDIHR
-498 TLMYKPMILLK
+498 TLMYKPMTLLK
-509 LNKGGFSKS
+509 LSPESLSKS
-518 KLLVYEGKDNTP
+518 RLLVYESSNDTP

-535 RKLFYSNNNE
+535 KILFSTNGE
-545 TQLTSREVRS
+545 SLRTTREVRS
-555 QLSYANYFCYR
+555 QLSFANYFCYR

-579 LLIADDL
+579 LMIADDL

-608 HFRSYYMHG
+608 HFRSYYMHE

-630 LLEFIPQLSD
+630 LLEFIPRLSD

-648 DRYWIRGGVDVD
+648 GRYWIRGGVDVV

-688 SFYNAYPDDYEP
+688 SLYNAYPDGYEP
-700 DDIALDLFKRNQLE
+700 DDIALDLFESNQLE
-714 MLAGKSLVKYTE
+714 MLAGKSLAKYIK

-733 SEISHKGTPFN
+733 SEISPKGTPFN
-744 KFLKS
+744 RFLKS
-749 GCYVQNYYR
+749 GCYVQNYYK

-794 PYLIKTDDPAEEEYE
+794 PYLIKTDDLAEEEYE

-814 TDICSIFDSYTFFEK
+814 TDICSIFDSYSIFEK
-829 FVHGAFTPTEE
+829 FVRGTFRPNEE
-840 IEKKLKYIR
+840 IEQKLKYIHN
-849 SIMHGYC
+849 IMS

>member
-1 MNFYISIY
+1 
-9 RYLQKSLYKGLC
+9 
-21 PKLRAIIKMNKTCIN
+21 
-36 KLYYLL
+36 
-42 LATLFLSGLYALR
+42 
-55 SDIETYISKMWVGEL
+55 MWVGKL
-70 FDYVYKACIT
+70 FNYLYKACTT
-80 NDLFNFLF
+80 NNWFNFLF
-88 TLTLASLFFIIGK
+88 TLTLVYFFFIIGK

-110 LGCIGCIFA
+110 LGCIGCVFA
-119 ILYLSKNTFWIF
+119 ILYLFKNTFWIF
-131 PKVFLIDIDYG
+131 AKVFFIDIDYG
-142 AFLIISLM
+142 AFLIISLI
-150 AVLIIDVIAIARKLL
+150 AILIIDIIAIARKWL

-189 PRQIGWD
+189 LRQTGWD
-196 NYVSDLL
+196 NYVGDLL
-203 ALMPHYRL
+203 ALMPQDRL
-211 MKESLAIGISGNWGS
+211 KKESLAIGISGNWGS

-272 NNEESLHEAIQKYQD
+272 NNDESLHEAIQKYQD
-287 IVLDADIHPAI
+287 IVLDADIHPAL

-383 YIKRA
+383 NIKCA

-398 EVSLPKFEDD
+398 EVSLPKFEDE

-415 EEVVRIASLNERQ
+415 DETVRIASLNERQ
-428 ATRLRQLVMQLLNI
+428 AARLQQLVMQLFNV

-480 KDFIGV
+480 KDFIGI
-486 ELLHFAYPEIHR
+486 ELLHFAYPDIHR
-498 TLMYKPMILLK
+498 TLMYKPMTLLK
-509 LNKGGFSKS
+509 LNKGGLSKS
-518 KLLVYEGKDNTP
+518 RLLVYEGKDNTP

-535 RKLFYSNNNE
+535 RKLFYSNNE

-566 LPNNSIGATEFEM
+566 LPNNSIGATEF
-579 LLIADDL
+579 
-586 DVVRDGVNV
+586 
-595 WMRRKDS
+595 
-602 FDSLYE
+602 
-608 HFRSYYMHG
+608 
-617 YKDIKVIR
+617 
-625 NYICA
+625 
-630 LLEFIPQLSD
+630 
-640 KGIEQIIS
+640 
-648 DRYWIRGGVDVD
+648 
-660 ELRKQLISLFEYSI
+660 
-674 SKGKFLEKINHLLA
+674 
-688 SFYNAYPDDYEP
+688 
-700 DDIALDLFKRNQLE
+700 
-714 MLAGKSLVKYTE
+714 
-726 INGKPSP
+726 
-733 SEISHKGTPFN
+733 
-744 KFLKS
+744 
-749 GCYVQNYYR
+749 GC
-758 EGDEYVGIDTN
+758 
-769 LMCDE
+769 L
-774 LIIQYQNTES
+774 
-784 DYATFCDFIQ
+784 
-794 PYLIKTDDPAEEEYE
+794 
-809 AKSIA
+809 
-814 TDICSIFDSYTFFEK
+814 
-829 FVHGAFTPTEE
+829 
-840 IEKKLKYIR
+840 
-849 SIMHGYC
+849 